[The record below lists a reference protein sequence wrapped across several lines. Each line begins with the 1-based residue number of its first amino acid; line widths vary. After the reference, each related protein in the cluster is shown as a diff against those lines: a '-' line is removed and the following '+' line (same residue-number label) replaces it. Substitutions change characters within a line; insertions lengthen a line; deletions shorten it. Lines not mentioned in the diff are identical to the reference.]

1 MRWVPAA
8 LVLAAL
14 LDTTGAEAQTPSRPG
29 PWALDLRALTSP
41 MPDDVAFYPRFDSSA
56 RIPGRGFG
64 VELGGHVY
72 VLNLGPSRLG
82 LGASLFAARG
92 LNEPQTPAAS
102 GTTGTVTTTPQS
114 VQVDVRTITPQI
126 SFNFGSR
133 DGWSYLSAGAGTTSI
148 VTRTAGSI
156 VGRRESEGLRSF
168 NVGGGARW
176 FLRSHFGVGFDLRL
190 HLVSSGTAGPIE
202 ETPPRTSPPGAGSGA
217 TQTPRV
223 NMLTVSGGFSFK

>member
-1 MRWVPAA
+1 M
-8 LVLAAL
+8 
-14 LDTTGAEAQTPSRPG
+14 AEAQTSSRPG
-29 PWALDLRALTSP
+29 PWALDLRLLTSP
-41 MPDDVAFYPRFDSSA
+41 VPDDVAFYPRLDSSA
-56 RIPGRGFG
+56 LIPGRGFG

-82 LGASLFAARG
+82 LGASLFAVRG
-92 LNEPQTPAAS
+92 LNEPETPAATS
-102 GTTGTVTTTPQS
+102 GSTATVTPPQS

-133 DGWSYLSAGAGTTSI
+133 DGWSYLSVGAGTTSI

-202 ETPPRTSPPGAGSGA
+202 ETPPRPPVPGTGGGV
-217 TQTPRV
+217 TQTPGV
-223 NMLTVSGGFSFK
+223 NMLSVSGGFSFK